1 MRDWAVVVVKW
12 SAFYSDNPGSNR
24 VPEPIKKLNLGV
36 TLPYTIFKR
45 SGWLRKIFQPIIM
58 LKTSIEKIY
67 AGNFLYILS
76 GLVDV
81 KSLCSVICLKRTK
94 INEIEAGD
102 GPPVKV

>member
-1 MRDWAVVVVKW
+1 
-12 SAFYSDNPGSNR
+12 
-24 VPEPIKKLNLGV
+24 
-36 TLPYTIFKR
+36 
-45 SGWLRKIFQPIIM
+45 M